1 MAINNPLKE
10 GVNAAGGYLVPDEYA
25 NLLIEG
31 IRDESAALSLAGN
44 VQTTSAKT
52 VNFPVLTDTPEAAF
66 VGEGEKKPTSGA
78 GFSQFTI
85 NAKKIAVIV
94 PMTTELLDDAVID
107 PRVLIDAPVRRAFAR
122 LIDQHIL
129 GYARTTDVSTQFNNA
144 LLDTTQAAY
153 MGDEKDAL
161 RLAISEGMG
170 FVEEN
175 GYTPSGLVLPSDG
188 RQYLR
193 DARKAVEATDVLY
206 TGTDWTYGMQTG
218 FSSNLH
224 YMGDEAEG
232 PIGVVGDFSQLV
244 VRMRQDIT
252 VAVSDQ
258 AVVTIN
264 GQPVSLFEQN
274 MVAVRYEM
282 RLAAGAFDL
291 NRLFAKIVKPAAE
304 APAE

>member
-85 NAKKIAVIV
+85 HAKKIAVIV

-129 GYARTTDVSTQFNNA
+129 GYAATGPVTTNFDTA
-144 LLDTTQAAY
+144 LCDTTQTAY
-153 MGDEKDAL
+153 MGTEADAL
-161 RLAISEGMG
+161 RLSISDAMGKVEG
-170 FVEEN
+170 N
-175 GYTPSGLVLPSDG
+175 GYNPDGLILPSDG

-193 DARKAVEATDVLY
+193 DARKAVETTDVLY
-206 TGTDWTYGMQTG
+206 TGTDWAYGMQTG
-218 FSSNLH
+218 FSSNLQP
-224 YMGDEAEG
+224 MGSPSTG
-232 PIGVVGDFSQLV
+232 PVGVVGDFSQLI

-252 VAVSDQ
+252 VSVSDQ

-264 GQPVSLFEQN
+264 GEPVSLFEQN
-274 MVAVRYEM
+274 MVATRWELRMAV
-282 RLAAGAFDL
+282 GAFDL
-291 NRLFAKIVKPAAE
+291 NRSFAKIIAND
-304 APAE
+304 

>member
-52 VNFPVLTDTPEAAF
+52 MNFPVLTDTPEAAF

-85 NAKKIAVIV
+85 NVKKLAVIV
-94 PMTTELLDDAVID
+94 PMTTELLDDAVYD
-107 PRVLIDAPVRRAFAR
+107 PRVLIDAPVRRAFGR

-129 GYARTTDVSTQFNNA
+129 GYSPAGPVSTNFDNA
-144 LLDTTQAAY
+144 LCDTSAAAY
-153 MGDEKDAL
+153 LGAEKDTL
-161 RLAISEGMG
+161 RLSISDAMG
-170 FVEEN
+170 KVEAN
-175 GYTPSGLVLPSDG
+175 GYSPNGVILPSDA

-206 TGTDWTYGMQTG
+206 QGTDWAYGMRTG
-218 FSSNLH
+218 YSSNLQP
-224 YMGDEAEG
+224 MDSENTG
-232 PIGVVGDFSQLV
+232 PIGIVGDFSNLV
-244 VRMRQDIT
+244 VRMRQDIS

-264 GQPVSLFEQN
+264 GEAVSLWERN

-282 RLAAGAFDL
+282 RLACGAFDL
-291 NRLFAKIVKPAAE
+291 NRSFAKIIAND
-304 APAE
+304 

>member
-31 IRDESAALSLAGN
+31 IRDESAALTLAGN
-44 VQTTSAKT
+44 VQTTSSKT
-52 VNFPVLTDTPEAAF
+52 MNFPVLTDTPEASF

-85 NAKKIAVIV
+85 NVKKLAVIV
-94 PMTTELLDDAVID
+94 PMTTELLDDAVFD

-129 GYARTTDVSTQFNNA
+129 GYARTAPVSTQFNNA
-144 LLDTTQAAY
+144 LLNTTAEAT
-153 MGDEKDAL
+153 MGAQNDSL
-161 RLAISEGMG
+161 RLAISDAMG
-170 FVEEN
+170 QVEEN
-175 GYTPSGLVLPSDG
+175 GYNPNAVILPSDG

-206 TGTDWTYGMQTG
+206 TGTDWAYGMQTG

-232 PIGVVGDFSQLV
+232 PIGVVGDFSNLV
-244 VRMRQDIT
+244 VRMRQDIS

-264 GQPVSLFEQN
+264 NEPVSLWERN

-282 RLAAGAFDL
+282 RMACGAFDL
-291 NRLFAKIVKPAAE
+291 NRSFAKITKPAAE
-304 APAE
+304 